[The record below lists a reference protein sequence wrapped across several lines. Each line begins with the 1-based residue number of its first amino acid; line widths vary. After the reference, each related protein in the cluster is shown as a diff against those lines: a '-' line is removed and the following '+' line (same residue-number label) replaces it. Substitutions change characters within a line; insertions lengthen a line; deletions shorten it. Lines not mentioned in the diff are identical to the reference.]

1 MNLPICLILSS
12 SLLFLPQVTGHKES
26 ARLDELRG
34 EWRVLAW
41 DYEGY
46 WLSADEG
53 AVGEY
58 YRNLRVIFTEERV
71 IIKPGGS
78 GRSLLWGI
86 PFTWE
91 MVASPSN
98 NRSKARLRIAFFT
111 AFTPGCFYTALAT
124 RRAGSAWCP
133 PEEMCAG
140 TRPPLLHHVV
150 LLLLAPGDF
159 QLCGDCLVFSPRNGG
174 AAFGLFRQVLR
185 IDKMSNRPPGL
196 AAHHIGITPIA

>member
-1 MNLPICLILSS
+1 MNSAICLILSS
-12 SLLFLPQVTGHKES
+12 PLLFLQQSANHKES

-91 MVASPSN
+91 CSYKIDSGKRPRELDITGLSWSAKDPKPTYTNEVWRAIYAVNGDKVVVCVDVSDNSKRPTDFTIAPR
-98 NRSKARLRIAFFT
+98 RSHTI
-111 AFTPGCFYTALAT
+111 
-124 RRAGSAWCP
+124 
-133 PEEMCAG
+133 
-140 TRPPLLHHVV
+140 V
-150 LLLLAPGDF
+150 LLERKKAPTD
-159 QLCGDCLVFSPRNGG
+159 
-174 AAFGLFRQVLR
+174 
-185 IDKMSNRPPGL
+185 DKAPKPKQ
-196 AAHHIGITPIA
+196 